1 MDSDSSRTPLP
12 FEPNRKR
19 KKKSG
24 SSPDQSDAVAGKAKP
39 KEVDR
44 VASPRSR
51 GNNSIPEVVGQRML
65 RRMLAFSG
73 VPTFLGVGI
82 FFISYFLIV
91 RRIVDL
97 PNYAVLFSTLGC
109 FGLGVAGLSY
119 GALSASW
126 DEDRPGSWFGL
137 DEFRVNFG
145 RLTAAWN
152 SSKENS

>member
-1 MDSDSSRTPLP
+1 MDSDSSRTSLP

-24 SSPDQSDAVAGKAKP
+24 SSPDQEPVAANTAKP
-39 KEVDR
+39 KETR
-44 VASPRSR
+44 KRAASDNRR
-51 GNNSIPEVVGQRML
+51 NASIPEVVGQRML

-73 VPTFLGVGI
+73 VPTLLGVGI

-109 FGLGVAGLSY
+109 FGLGVVGLSY

-126 DEDRPGSWFGL
+126 DEDRPGNWFGL

-145 RLTAAWN
+145 RLTAAWR